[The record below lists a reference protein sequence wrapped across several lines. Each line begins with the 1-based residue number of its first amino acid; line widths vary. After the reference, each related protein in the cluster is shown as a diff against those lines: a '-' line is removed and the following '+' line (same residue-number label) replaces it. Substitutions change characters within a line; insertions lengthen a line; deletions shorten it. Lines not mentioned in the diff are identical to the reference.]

1 MKAKNR
7 IFAILSLL
15 FNTLIVAS
23 CVYGLYLFFIEE
35 GLESLKYL
43 TFDYALLLAIA
54 SFIMIICNIVRI
66 ANPNKP
72 YPKFFKNLKF
82 MGVALGLFTL
92 VFALGYLC
100 PNYVEKYGYDYVES
114 FLGGSTFDEMIASSY
129 FYLHAVSPIL
139 GLLSLIF
146 EKDEKPS
153 FSIVFTSFIPL
164 AIYLIPYYVFGAI
177 EGLKTTFNGDWYELL
192 EFSLLPDPTI
202 NLVAVIAIEVAASL
216 FVIFA
221 LSLICFGLLHIGC
234 DKSNNKRVKYEYVGD
249 NNVQKVEQQPQEQ
262 VEKQEEV
269 VEQPVEDEQLVEE
282 AQPVIEEQI
291 EEEPQE
297 EVEQTENNEEDD
309 KVISV
314 SEDVAKAIILEQSV
328 EEDKNQTVEEEP
340 TEQPVEEVIEEQPV
354 EEEKVQ
360 EEIPTEEV
368 QAEPV
373 EEEKLV
379 EETPTEEIEKSEEIV
394 SKETPAQETPVQEEN
409 KEQSKPVEEEKK
421 EAQTPKKVAPKKAP
435 SKKASVSKNSS
446 TKKSDSSKKSSSN
459 VATSKKTSTNKKS
472 TSVKK
477 DTPAKG
483 GKTVAKEVEKKEAP
497 KDNKFNGKARVY
509 HISTHENGYKVKL
522 AGGER
527 AIKTF
532 KTQKEAIAYAKEL
545 VKSQGGSYVIHS
557 LNGSIRKG

>member
-43 TFDYALLLAIA
+43 SFDYALLLAIT

-72 YPKFFKNLKF
+72 YPKFFKNMKF
-82 MGVALGLFTL
+82 MGVAIGLFTL

-100 PNYVEKYGYDYVES
+100 PNYAEKYGYDYVES
-114 FLGGSTFDEMIASSY
+114 FLGGTTFDEMIASSY

-177 EGLKTTFNGDWYELL
+177 EGLKTTFSGDWYNLL
-192 EFSLLPDPTI
+192 EFSILPDPTI

-221 LSLICFGLLHIGC
+221 LSLICFGLLHVGC

-269 VEQPVEDEQLVEE
+269 IKQPVEDEKLVEE

-297 EVEQTENNEEDD
+297 EVEQTENNEEND

-314 SEDVAKAIILEQSV
+314 SEDVAKAIILEQ
-328 EEDKNQTVEEEP
+328 QVEEEKP
-340 TEQPVEEVIEEQPV
+340 QNEEEIIEQPDEEIIEEQPV

-360 EEIPTEEV
+360 EEVPTEEV

-379 EETPTEEIEKSEEIV
+379 EETPTEEIEKSEEVV
-394 SKETPAQETPVQEEN
+394 SEETPVQETPAQEEN
-409 KEQSKPVEEEKK
+409 KEQPKPVEEEKK
-421 EAQTPKKVAPKKAP
+421 ESQTPKKVAPKKAP

>member
-23 CVYGLYLFFIEE
+23 CVYGLYLFFIED

-54 SFIMIICNIVRI
+54 AFIMIICNIVRI

-114 FLGGSTFDEMIASSY
+114 FLGGTTFDEMITSSY

-177 EGLKTTFNGDWYELL
+177 EGLKTTFSGDWYELL

-216 FVIFA
+216 FIIFA

-249 NNVQKVEQQPQEQ
+249 NNEQKVEQQPQEQ
-262 VEKQEEV
+262 IEKQEEV
-269 VEQPVEDEQLVEE
+269 VEQPVEDEKLVEE
-282 AQPVIEEQI
+282 AQPIIEEQI

-297 EVEQTENNEEDD
+297 EVEQTENNEEDN

-314 SEDVAKAIILEQSV
+314 SEDVAKAIILEQ
-328 EEDKNQTVEEEP
+328 QVEEEKP
-340 TEQPVEEVIEEQPV
+340 QNEEEIIEQPVEEVIEEQPV

-421 EAQTPKKVAPKKAP
+421 ESQTTKKVAPKKAP
-435 SKKASVSKNSS
+435 SKKASVSKTSS
-446 TKKSDSSKKSSSN
+446 TKKSNSSKKSSGS

-483 GKTVAKEVEKKEAP
+483 GKTVAKEVEKKETP

>member
-114 FLGGSTFDEMIASSY
+114 FLGGTTFDEMITSCY

-202 NLVAVIAIEVAASL
+202 NLVAVIAIEVATSL
-216 FVIFA
+216 FIIFA

-249 NNVQKVEQQPQEQ
+249 NSEQKVEQQPQEQ

-282 AQPVIEEQI
+282 VQPVIEEQI

-297 EVEQTENNEEDD
+297 EVEQTENNED

-314 SEDVAKAIILEQSV
+314 SEDVAKAIILEQP
-328 EEDKNQTVEEEP
+328 VEEEKP
-340 TEQPVEEVIEEQPV
+340 QNEEEIIEQPVEEVIEEQPV

-379 EETPTEEIEKSEEIV
+379 EETPTEEIEKPEEVVSE
-394 SKETPAQETPVQEEN
+394 ETPVQEEN
-409 KEQSKPVEEEKK
+409 KEQPKPVEEEKK
-421 EAQTPKKVAPKKAP
+421 EAQTPKKVAPKKAPSKKAP

-483 GKTVAKEVEKKEAP
+483 GKTVEKEVEKKEAP

>member
-43 TFDYALLLAIA
+43 SFDYALLLAIA
-54 SFIMIICNIVRI
+54 AFIMIICNIVRI

-72 YPKFFKNLKF
+72 YPNFFKNLKF
-82 MGVALGLFTL
+82 MGVAIGLFTL

-114 FLGGSTFDEMIASSY
+114 FLGGTTFDEMIASSY

-202 NLVAVIAIEVAASL
+202 NLVAVIAIEVASSL

-269 VEQPVEDEQLVEE
+269 VEQPVEDEKLVEE

-297 EVEQTENNEEDD
+297 EVEQTENNEED

-328 EEDKNQTVEEEP
+328 EEEKPQNEEEII
-340 TEQPVEEVIEEQPV
+340 EQPVEEVIEEQPV

-373 EEEKLV
+373 EEAKLV
-379 EETPTEEIEKSEEIV
+379 EETPTEEIEKSEEVV
-394 SKETPAQETPVQEEN
+394 SEETPAQETPVQEEN
-409 KEQSKPVEEEKK
+409 KEQPKPVEEEKK
-421 EAQTPKKVAPKKAP
+421 EAQTPKKVASKKAP
-435 SKKASVSKNSS
+435 NKKASVSKNSS
-446 TKKSDSSKKSSSN
+446 TKKSDSSKKSSSS
-459 VATSKKTSTNKKS
+459 VATSKKASTNKKS

-477 DTPAKG
+477 DAPAKG

>member
-23 CVYGLYLFFIEE
+23 CVYGLYLFFIED

-54 SFIMIICNIVRI
+54 AFIMIICNIVRI

-114 FLGGSTFDEMIASSY
+114 FLGGTTFDEMITSSY

-249 NNVQKVEQQPQEQ
+249 NNEQKVEKQPQEQ
-262 VEKQEEV
+262 IEKQEEV
-269 VEQPVEDEQLVEE
+269 VEQPVEDEKLVEE

-314 SEDVAKAIILEQSV
+314 SEDVAKAIILEQ
-328 EEDKNQTVEEEP
+328 QVEEEKP
-340 TEQPVEEVIEEQPV
+340 HNEEEIIEQPVEEIIEEQPV

-421 EAQTPKKVAPKKAP
+421 EAQTPKKVAPKKVP

>member
-43 TFDYALLLAIA
+43 SFDYALLLAIA
-54 SFIMIICNIVRI
+54 AFIMIICNIVRI

-100 PNYVEKYGYDYVES
+100 PNYVEKYDYDYVES
-114 FLGGSTFDEMIASSY
+114 LLGGTTFDEMIASSY

-164 AIYLIPYYVFGAI
+164 VIYLIPYYVFGAI

-202 NLVAVIAIEVAASL
+202 NLVAVIAIEVASSL

-269 VEQPVEDEQLVEE
+269 VEQPVENEKLVEE
-282 AQPVIEEQI
+282 TQPVIEEQN

-328 EEDKNQTVEEEP
+328 EEEKPQNEEEII
-340 TEQPVEEVIEEQPV
+340 EQPVEEVIEEQPV

-373 EEEKLV
+373 EEAKLV
-379 EETPTEEIEKSEEIV
+379 EETPTEEIEKSEEVV
-394 SKETPAQETPVQEEN
+394 SEETPVQETPAQEEN
-409 KEQSKPVEEEKK
+409 KEQPKPVEEEKK
-421 EAQTPKKVAPKKAP
+421 ESQTPKKVAPKKAP

-446 TKKSDSSKKSSSN
+446 TKKSDSSKKSSSS

-477 DTPAKG
+477 DAPAKG

>member
-1 MKAKNR
+1 
-7 IFAILSLL
+7 
-15 FNTLIVAS
+15 
-23 CVYGLYLFFIEE
+23 
-35 GLESLKYL
+35 
-43 TFDYALLLAIA
+43 
-54 SFIMIICNIVRI
+54 
-66 ANPNKP
+66 
-72 YPKFFKNLKF
+72 

-114 FLGGSTFDEMIASSY
+114 FFGGTTFDEMIASSY

-164 AIYLIPYYVFGAI
+164 VIYLIPYYVFGAI
-177 EGLKTTFNGDWYELL
+177 EGLKTTFSGDWYELL

-216 FVIFA
+216 FIIFA

-269 VEQPVEDEQLVEE
+269 VEQPVEDEKLVEE
-282 AQPVIEEQI
+282 VQPVIEEQI

-314 SEDVAKAIILEQSV
+314 SEDIAKAIILEQPV

-340 TEQPVEEVIEEQPV
+340 TEQPVEEIIEEQPV
-354 EEEKVQ
+354 EEEKAQ

-379 EETPTEEIEKSEEIV
+379 EETPTEETEKSEEVV
-394 SKETPAQETPVQEEN
+394 SEETPVQEEN
-409 KEQSKPVEEEKK
+409 EEQPKPVEEKK
-421 EAQTPKKVAPKKAP
+421 EEAQPVKKVATKKAP
-435 SKKASVSKNSS
+435 SKKTSVSKNSS

-459 VATSKKTSTNKKS
+459 AATSKKTSTNKKS

-483 GKTVAKEVEKKEAP
+483 GKTVAKEVEKKETP

>member
-43 TFDYALLLAIA
+43 SFDYALLLAIA

-114 FLGGSTFDEMIASSY
+114 FLGGTTFDEMIASSY

-192 EFSLLPDPTI
+192 EFSLLPDPAI

-269 VEQPVEDEQLVEE
+269 VEQPVENEKLVEE

-328 EEDKNQTVEEEP
+328 EEEKPQNEEEII
-340 TEQPVEEVIEEQPV
+340 EQPVEEVIEEQPV

-373 EEEKLV
+373 EEAKLV
-379 EETPTEEIEKSEEIV
+379 EETPTEEIEKSEEVV
-394 SKETPAQETPVQEEN
+394 SEETPAQEEN
-409 KEQSKPVEEEKK
+409 KDQPKIVEEEKK
-421 EAQTPKKVAPKKAP
+421 EAQTPKKVASKKAP
-435 SKKASVSKNSS
+435 NKKASVSKNSS
-446 TKKSDSSKKSSSN
+446 TKKSDSSKKSSSS

>member
-43 TFDYALLLAIA
+43 SFDYALLLAIA

-82 MGVALGLFTL
+82 MGVAIGLFTL

-100 PNYVEKYGYDYVES
+100 PNYVEKYGYDYVKS
-114 FLGGSTFDEMIASSY
+114 FLGGTTFDEMIASRY
-129 FYLHAVSPIL
+129 FYLHAVSPVL

-216 FVIFA
+216 FIIFA

-249 NNVQKVEQQPQEQ
+249 NNVQKVEKQPQEQ
-262 VEKQEEV
+262 IEKQEEV
-269 VEQPVEDEQLVEE
+269 VEQPVEDEKLVEE
-282 AQPVIEEQI
+282 AQPIIEEQI

-297 EVEQTENNEEDD
+297 EVEQTENNEEDN

-340 TEQPVEEVIEEQPV
+340 TEQPVEEVIEEQSA

-373 EEEKLV
+373 EEEKPV
-379 EETPTEEIEKSEEIV
+379 EETPTEEIEKSEEVV
-394 SKETPAQETPVQEEN
+394 SEETPAQEEN
-409 KEQSKPVEEEKK
+409 KDQPKPVEEEKK
-421 EAQTPKKVAPKKAP
+421 EAQTVKKVAPKKAP

>member
-43 TFDYALLLAIA
+43 SFDYALLLAIA

-72 YPKFFKNLKF
+72 SPKFFKNMKF

-114 FLGGSTFDEMIASSY
+114 FLGGTTFDEMIASSY

-164 AIYLIPYYVFGAI
+164 VIYLIPYYVFGAI
-177 EGLKTTFNGDWYELL
+177 EGLKTTFSGDWYNLL

-202 NLVAVIAIEVAASL
+202 NLVAVIAIEVASSL

-282 AQPVIEEQI
+282 AQPAIEEQI

-328 EEDKNQTVEEEP
+328 EEEKPQNEEEII
-340 TEQPVEEVIEEQPV
+340 EQPVEEVIEEQPV

-373 EEEKLV
+373 EEAKLV
-379 EETPTEEIEKSEEIV
+379 EETPTEEIEKSEEVV
-394 SKETPAQETPVQEEN
+394 SEETPVQETPAQEEN
-409 KEQSKPVEEEKK
+409 KEQPKPVEEEKK
-421 EAQTPKKVAPKKAP
+421 ESQTPKKVAPKKAP

-446 TKKSDSSKKSSSN
+446 TKKSDSSKKSNSN

>member
-43 TFDYALLLAIA
+43 SFDYALLLAIA
-54 SFIMIICNIVRI
+54 AFIMIICNIVRI

-82 MGVALGLFTL
+82 MGVAIGLFTL

-114 FLGGSTFDEMIASSY
+114 FLGGTTFDEMIASSY

-234 DKSNNKRVKYEYVGD
+234 GKSNNKRVKYEYVGD

-262 VEKQEEV
+262 VEKQEEA
-269 VEQPVEDEQLVEE
+269 VEQPVEDEKLVEE

-297 EVEQTENNEEDD
+297 EVEQTENNED

-314 SEDVAKAIILEQSV
+314 SEDAAKAIILEQSV

-379 EETPTEEIEKSEEIV
+379 EETPTEETEKSEEVV
-394 SKETPAQETPVQEEN
+394 SEETPVQEEN
-409 KEQSKPVEEEKK
+409 EEQPKPVEEKK
-421 EAQTPKKVAPKKAP
+421 EEAQPVKKVAPKKAP
-435 SKKASVSKNSS
+435 SKKASVSKTSS
-446 TKKSDSSKKSSSN
+446 TKKSDSSKKSSSS

-483 GKTVAKEVEKKEAP
+483 GKTVAKEVEKKETP

>member
-114 FLGGSTFDEMIASSY
+114 FLGGTTFDEMIASSY

-177 EGLKTTFNGDWYELL
+177 EGLKTTFSGDWYNLL

-216 FVIFA
+216 FIIFA
-221 LSLICFGLLHIGC
+221 LSLICFGLLHVGC

-269 VEQPVEDEQLVEE
+269 VEQPVEDEKLVEE

-314 SEDVAKAIILEQSV
+314 SEDVAKAIILEQP
-328 EEDKNQTVEEEP
+328 VEEEKP
-340 TEQPVEEVIEEQPV
+340 QNEEEIIEQPV

-379 EETPTEEIEKSEEIV
+379 EETPTEETEKPEEVVSE
-394 SKETPAQETPVQEEN
+394 ETPVQEEN
-409 KEQSKPVEEEKK
+409 KEQPKIVEEEKK
-421 EAQTPKKVAPKKAP
+421 ETETPKKVAPKKVP

-446 TKKSDSSKKSSSN
+446 TKKSDSSKKSSSSA
-459 VATSKKTSTNKKS
+459 ATSKKTSTNKKS

-483 GKTVAKEVEKKEAP
+483 GKTVAKEVEKKETP

>member
-7 IFAILSLL
+7 LFAILSLL

-54 SFIMIICNIVRI
+54 AFIMIICNIVRI

-72 YPKFFKNLKF
+72 YPNFFKNLKF
-82 MGVALGLFTL
+82 MGVAIGLFTL

-114 FLGGSTFDEMIASSY
+114 FLGGTTFDEMIASSY
-129 FYLHAVSPIL
+129 FYLHAVSPVL

-177 EGLKTTFNGDWYELL
+177 EGLKTTFSGDWYELL

-262 VEKQEEV
+262 IEKQEEV
-269 VEQPVEDEQLVEE
+269 VEQPVEDEKLAEE

-314 SEDVAKAIILEQSV
+314 SEDVAKAIILEQP
-328 EEDKNQTVEEEP
+328 VEEEKP
-340 TEQPVEEVIEEQPV
+340 QNEEEIIEQPVEEVIEDQPV
-354 EEEKVQ
+354 EEEKIQ
-360 EEIPTEEV
+360 EEQERIQRALERKDMLES
-368 QAEPV
+368 
-373 EEEKLV
+373 EEEDIIKRIQTTTQIHNEMLDNLSKL
-379 EETPTEEIEKSEEIV
+379 S
-394 SKETPAQETPVQEEN
+394 
-409 KEQSKPVEEEKK
+409 
-421 EAQTPKKVAPKKAP
+421 
-435 SKKASVSKNSS
+435 
-446 TKKSDSSKKSSSN
+446 
-459 VATSKKTSTNKKS
+459 TSKKK
-472 TSVKK
+472 
-477 DTPAKG
+477 
-483 GKTVAKEVEKKEAP
+483 
-497 KDNKFNGKARVY
+497 
-509 HISTHENGYKVKL
+509 
-522 AGGER
+522 
-527 AIKTF
+527 
-532 KTQKEAIAYAKEL
+532 
-545 VKSQGGSYVIHS
+545 
-557 LNGSIRKG
+557 

>member
-43 TFDYALLLAIA
+43 SFDYALLLAIA
-54 SFIMIICNIVRI
+54 AFIMIICNIVRI

-72 YPKFFKNLKF
+72 YPNFFKNLKF

-114 FLGGSTFDEMIASSY
+114 FLGGTIFDEMIASSY

-216 FVIFA
+216 FIIFA

-249 NNVQKVEQQPQEQ
+249 NNVQKVEKQPQEQ

-282 AQPVIEEQI
+282 AQPIIEEQI

-314 SEDVAKAIILEQSV
+314 SEDVAKAIILEQP
-328 EEDKNQTVEEEP
+328 VEEEKP
-340 TEQPVEEVIEEQPV
+340 QNEEEIIEQPVEEVIEEQPT
-354 EEEKVQ
+354 EEEKIQ

-368 QAEPV
+368 QSEPV

-379 EETPTEEIEKSEEIV
+379 EETPTEEIEKSEEV
-394 SKETPAQETPVQEEN
+394 VPEETSAQEEN
-409 KEQSKPVEEEKK
+409 KEQPKPVEEEKK

-483 GKTVAKEVEKKEAP
+483 GKTVAKEVEKKETP

>member
-43 TFDYALLLAIA
+43 SFDYALLLAIA
-54 SFIMIICNIVRI
+54 AFIMIICNIVRI

-114 FLGGSTFDEMIASSY
+114 FLGGTTFDEMIASSY

-177 EGLKTTFNGDWYELL
+177 EGLKTTFSGDWYELL

-269 VEQPVEDEQLVEE
+269 VEQPVEDEKLVEE

-328 EEDKNQTVEEEP
+328 EEEKPQNKEEII
-340 TEQPVEEVIEEQPV
+340 EQPVEEVIEEQST

-368 QAEPV
+368 QAEPA

-379 EETPTEEIEKSEEIV
+379 EETPTEEIEKPEEV
-394 SKETPAQETPVQEEN
+394 VLEETPAQEEN
-409 KEQSKPVEEEKK
+409 KDQPKPVEEEKK

-446 TKKSDSSKKSSSN
+446 TKKSDSSKKSSSS

>member
-43 TFDYALLLAIA
+43 SFDYALLLAIA
-54 SFIMIICNIVRI
+54 AFIMIICNIVRI

-114 FLGGSTFDEMIASSY
+114 FLGGTTFDEMIASSY

-177 EGLKTTFNGDWYELL
+177 EGLKTTFSGDWYELL
-192 EFSLLPDPTI
+192 EFSLLPDPAI
-202 NLVAVIAIEVAASL
+202 NLVAVIAIEVASSL

-262 VEKQEEV
+262 VEKKEEV
-269 VEQPVEDEQLVEE
+269 VEQPVEDEKLVEE
-282 AQPVIEEQI
+282 VQPVIEEQI

-297 EVEQTENNEEDD
+297 EVEQTENNEED

-328 EEDKNQTVEEEP
+328 EEEKPQNEEEII
-340 TEQPVEEVIEEQPV
+340 EQPVEEVVEEQSA

-360 EEIPTEEV
+360 EEIPAEEV

-379 EETPTEEIEKSEEIV
+379 EETPTEEIEKPEEV
-394 SKETPAQETPVQEEN
+394 VLEETPAQEEN
-409 KEQSKPVEEEKK
+409 KDQPKPVEEEKK
-421 EAQTPKKVAPKKAP
+421 EAQTPKKVASKKAP
-435 SKKASVSKNSS
+435 NKKASVSKNSS